1 MLFRYTKY
9 TVIKAIKMIVI
20 NSKMKGKKEKL
31 IKIDQIGKVVDRW
44 FFCLFK
50 LGFSQS
56 IYIPSLNFV

>member
-44 FFCLFK
+44 FSGLFK

>member
-20 NSKMKGKKEKL
+20 NSKMRGKKEEP

-44 FFCLFK
+44 FFVCLNWV
-50 LGFSQS
+50 LPNR
-56 IYIPSLNFV
+56 YTYPL

>member
-31 IKIDQIGKVVDRW
+31 IKIDQIGEVVDRW

-56 IYIPSLNFV
+56 KYIPSLNFV